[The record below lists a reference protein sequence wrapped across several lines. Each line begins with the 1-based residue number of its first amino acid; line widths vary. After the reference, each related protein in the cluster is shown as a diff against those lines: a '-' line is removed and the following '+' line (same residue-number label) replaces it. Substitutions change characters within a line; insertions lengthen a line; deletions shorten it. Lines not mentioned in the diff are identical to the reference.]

1 MAGRHYWLVNGK
13 IWDDSGPGNSDP
25 AAAWS
30 LMSDRGAVRL
40 ISGPHGTE
48 MRWAVAAPHVLSL
61 FAAEAMLAYM
71 DGPYMLR
78 FYAAGWFEE
87 CYNDLAEVRRRL
99 GALVMHGDRHL
110 ASRVFVRAPEPAQ
123 ARVPDILREVLR
135 DGEAPRE
142 LAVECTFEPD
152 LDAFVVRH
160 VGARSAIGRIW
171 GTDPTSFPCLAQGP
185 LASSAG
191 QSYQRA
197 LNARAPIYEQV
208 MAALRYPDD
217 TLHWTPYHRVILPLC
232 EPGART
238 QAVQVVSACAE
249 VEFRVL

>member
-1 MAGRHYWLVNGK
+1 
-13 IWDDSGPGNSDP
+13 
-25 AAAWS
+25 
-30 LMSDRGAVRL
+30 
-40 ISGPHGTE
+40 

-99 GALVMHGDRHL
+99 GALVMHRGW
-110 ASRVFVRAPEPAQ
+110 SGRVFQAPEPAQ

-160 VGARSAIGRIW
+160 VGARCGNRAHLGNGPHFISVPCP
-171 GTDPTSFPCLAQGP
+171 GT
-185 LASSAG
+185 AG
-191 QSYQRA
+191 KQCRA
-197 LNARAPIYEQV
+197 
-208 MAALRYPDD
+208 
-217 TLHWTPYHRVILPLC
+217 ILPTG
-232 EPGART
+232 PKRT
-238 QAVQVVSACAE
+238 RAN
-249 VEFRVL
+249 L